1 MASSP
6 DNDFLRQ
13 PPYGPGPSNFVP
25 KHRASCYCK
34 TVIYEVDTDPL
45 DVKVCHCVAC
55 QKLHG
60 APMQWVAIWHKHNV
74 RFVQGVEHL
83 YFYHSENDYVGHE
96 PPCKVS
102 CSRCRSPIADEGR
115 RMWLGFLPTFDFSR
129 GSIPDSFRVK
139 KHINYGAHVIDVD
152 DSAPTFPG
160 MPPSCHVGS

>member
-45 DVKVCHCVAC
+45 DV
-55 QKLHG
+55 
-60 APMQWVAIWHKHNV
+60 
-74 RFVQGVEHL
+74 
-83 YFYHSENDYVGHE
+83 
-96 PPCKVS
+96 KVS